1 MLGRVVDEQQQAI
14 EGAAL
19 EIGGETVYTDS
30 RGQFF
35 ARRSTS
41 RALTFRV
48 VPDDF
53 LIPGT
58 FEVVTA
64 PTKVTPATDAR
75 ATPVVVVVRRA
86 PAR

>member
-1 MLGRVVDEQQQAI
+1 VDDRQQPI
-14 EGAAL
+14 EGAAI
-19 EIGGETVYTDS
+19 EIGGETVYSDS

-41 RALTFRV
+41 RSLTFRV

-58 FEVVTA
+58 FEVVSA
-64 PTKVTPATDAR
+64 PTKVTPAADAR
-75 ATPVVVVVRRA
+75 ATPLLIVVRRS